1 MHQRR
6 VMQPTGAPGPERNV
20 GGGHTMSRIRPRDGW
35 QRQRE
40 ELERDLMSFFFSSQ
54 MLVFWSINWKGRL
67 RLK

>member
-40 ELERDLMSFFFSSQ
+40 ELERDLMSFFFFLSDVSF
-54 MLVFWSINWKGRL
+54 LVYKLER
-67 RLK
+67 KAQT